1 MWLVNYIREW
11 KAWRTVKKVYN
22 ENKKEFEKIGI
33 KSDWFGRLYKVINR
47 DPAIQLGTIKDEE
60 LLTSELRE
68 ISEFLVKM
76 NVMDILAY
84 DLIPLEDSDNDSFEN
99 AYLIKLTP
107 AWDLSRQYVS
117 FKTTFWLMLSTG
129 GIITILI
136 YLIKLIWGV

>member
-76 NVMDILAY
+76 NIMDILAY